1 MQDALADELSR
12 VGPWVWPVALGV
24 LGAIVGSFIAALV
37 IRWPQGRSVLAGRSA
52 CDACGRTLAPVDLVP
67 LASALWLRGRCRSC
81 RAPIDPRHWQIE
93 LSAAVIGVI
102 AGLAVP
108 GPVAAAGALFGWLL
122 LALAALDVAEYWLP
136 DRLTLALAL
145 TGVGLG
151 LVGVPPMLS
160 DRVIGGVAGFA
171 SLWLIAAGYRL
182 VRHRE
187 GLGCGD
193 PKLFGAIG
201 LWLGWRTLPAVLVL
215 ACLIG
220 FAALLMRLVAGRAVA
235 GHDRL
240 PFGALLAIAA
250 YPAWLVMLA
259 FGV

>member
-1 MQDALADELSR
+1 MQHALADELSR

-81 RAPIDPRHWQIE
+81 QASIDPRHWQIE
-93 LSAAVIGVI
+93 LCAAAIGVI
-102 AGLAVP
+102 AGLAVS

-145 TGVGLG
+145 TGIGVGLAG
-151 LVGVPPMLS
+151 APPILS
-160 DRVIGGVAGFA
+160 DRLIGGVAGFG
-171 SLWLIAAGYRL
+171 SLWLIAVSYRL

-187 GLGCGD
+187 GLGGGD

-201 LWLGWRTLPAVLVL
+201 LWLGWRVLPIVLVL
-215 ACLIG
+215 ACLAG
-220 FAALLMRLVAGRAVA
+220 FALLLGRLLAGQSAARD
-235 GHDRL
+235 DRL

-259 FGV
+259 SLA